1 MSTSDEGMANGNRFF
16 VISIMMMLATIDMRK
31 PVEMTMRTHPCMRIN
46 WSFDLVFKALGTLAM
61 VPVVSDVDKRL
72 SVSA

>member
-31 PVEMTMRTHPCMRIN
+31 PVEMTMRTHHCMRIN

-61 VPVVSDVDKRL
+61 VPVVSDVDK
-72 SVSA
+72 